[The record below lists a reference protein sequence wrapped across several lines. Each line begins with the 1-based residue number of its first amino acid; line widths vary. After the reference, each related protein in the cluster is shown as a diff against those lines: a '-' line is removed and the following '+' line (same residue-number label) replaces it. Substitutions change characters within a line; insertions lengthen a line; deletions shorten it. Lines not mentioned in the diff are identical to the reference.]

1 MRRFLYD
8 LYTITKKE
16 TIIGF
21 RDPATTIARSVMLPL
36 IFIIFFGF
44 GIGNSMHEIPI
55 GLVVQSGSSEANA
68 FVDGLNSNNVFL
80 IKELQYKEALQ
91 EFENNRIR
99 AVVVIPADFKETRRA
114 VLMNDY
120 SIPRVAEAVSKEVAG
135 AGASAASVNVDEEI
149 FFGRDVRYVDFFA
162 PSVVIMVLLFSAIF
176 SGGLSLMYD
185 REFGTLSSLLVAPV
199 DKGTIILG
207 KTLGGVLQTMVS
219 VFSALMIVLILGI
232 KIHLNPLN
240 LVGFFAMSFIAG
252 LGFIGMSVAIACKV
266 KRLEQLL
273 TAMLVI
279 NFPLWLLSG
288 AIYPVESMPHWMGA
302 LSQFNPLTY
311 LLDAFRLLLTRN
323 IVMPSLELDLLVISA
338 YAVLMYL
345 AGVIMFKKTIG

>member
-1 MRRFLYD
+1 MRFIYD
-8 LYTITKKE
+8 LYSITKKE
-16 TIIGF
+16 LIVGF
-21 RDPATTIARSVMLPL
+21 RDPATTIARSLILPL

-44 GIGNSMHEIPI
+44 GIGSGMHDIPI
-55 GLVVQSGSSEANA
+55 GLVIQSGSSEARD
-68 FVDGLNSNNVFL
+68 FVDGLNDNNVFL
-80 IKELQYKEALQ
+80 ISELQYRDALE
-91 EFENNRIR
+91 EFESNRIR
-99 AVVVIPADFKETRRA
+99 AVILIPAGFKETRRA

-120 SIPRVAEAVSKEVAG
+120 SIPRVAETVSKEVAR
-135 AGASAASVNVDEEI
+135 AGISVANTNVDEEI

-162 PSVVIMVLLFSAIF
+162 PSVIIMVLLFSAIF

-185 REFGTLSSLLVAPV
+185 REFGTLSSILVAPISS
-199 DKGTIILG
+199 GTIILG

-219 VFSALMIVLILGI
+219 VFSALMIMLILGV
-232 KIHLNPLN
+232 KIHLNPLH
-240 LVGFFAMSFIAG
+240 LLGFFAMAFIAG
-252 LGFIGMSVAIACKV
+252 LGFIGMSVAVACKAG
-266 KRLEQLL
+266 RFEQLL

-288 AIYPVESMPHWMGA
+288 AIYPVESMPRWMGA

-323 IVMPSLELDLLVISA
+323 IVLPALEFDLLVISA
-338 YAVLMYL
+338 YALLMYF

>member
-8 LYTITKKE
+8 LYSITKKE
-16 TIIGF
+16 LIVGF

-44 GIGNSMHEIPI
+44 GIGNSMHDIPI
-55 GLVVQSGSSEANA
+55 GVVVESDSSQARD
-68 FVDGLNSNNVFL
+68 FVDRLNDNNFFL
-80 IKELQYKEALQ
+80 IKELLYKDALD
-91 EFENNRIR
+91 EFESNRIR
-99 AVVVIPADFKETRRA
+99 AVVVIPADFEGTRRA

-120 SIPRVAEAVSKEVAG
+120 SIPRVAEAVSSEVSK
-135 AGASAASVNVDEEI
+135 AGASVVTANVDEEI

-162 PSVVIMVLLFSAIF
+162 PSVIIMVLLFSAIF

-199 DKGTIILG
+199 GEGTIILG

-219 VFSALMIVLILGI
+219 VFSALMIILILGV
-232 KIHLNPLN
+232 KIHLNPLH
-240 LVGFFAMSFIAG
+240 LFGFFVMSFIAG
-252 LGFIGMSVAIACKV
+252 LGFIGMSVAVACKV

-273 TAMLVI
+273 TVMLVI

-323 IVMPSLELDLLVISA
+323 IVLPALELDLLVISA